1 MSLVWLGSDGALQT
15 SQHNDSDI
23 FTKPNV
29 DVTFK
34 RSMTDW
40 SNLPDVLFGLNRH
53 FNYVQ

>member
-40 SNLPDVLFGLNRH
+40 SNLPDVHFGLNRH